1 VPIDKLGFM
10 VDLHRLEGFHLV
22 ATQGGYAR
30 AARAASYPITQPA
43 LHQQVKKLEA
53 EVGMQLLERIG
64 KDQMR
69 PTPAGAH
76 LLAFVAP
83 FLRDLPSVVRRLRTG
98 EFDGVL
104 SIHAESLLIRQLLP
118 GWLLALR
125 RRRPH
130 AQLQLQELQR
140 ADVSALRTGAADALV
155 AYLPELADDIASQV
169 VAELHPCIV
178 VPRERA
184 PARGRAL
191 RLQELGDMPF
201 LAYSTG
207 SRPHA
212 LQMQAL
218 ASHGLAP
225 NQVIGLDTAD
235 AILGYVESGLG
246 WSLVPSLDPAG
257 PSGRRLAA
265 FPWGKPRVTFP
276 VVLAWRKDAP
286 ENPMLD
292 ALIACAP
299 SPARSH

>member
-1 VPIDKLGFM
+1 M

-30 AARAASYPITQPA
+30 AARAAAYPITQPA
-43 LHQQVKKLEA
+43 LHQQVRKLEA
-53 EVGMQLLERIG
+53 EIGLQLLERIG

-69 PTPAGAH
+69 PTPAGAQ

-83 FLRDLPSVVRRLRTG
+83 FLRDLPSIVKRLRTG

-125 RRRPH
+125 KRRPH
-130 AQLQLQELQR
+130 VQLQLQELLR
-140 ADVSALRTGAADALV
+140 ADVAPLRTGAADAIV
-155 AYLPELADDIASQV
+155 TYLPEVPGDVASQV
-169 VAELHPCIV
+169 VAELHPCLV

-184 PARGRAL
+184 PGKGRKL
-191 RLQELGDMPF
+191 RLEDLADMPF
-201 LAYSTG
+201 LAYPAG
-207 SRPHA
+207 GRPHG

-218 ASHGLAP
+218 ASAGVAP
-225 NQVIGLDTAD
+225 AQTIQLDTAD
-235 AILGYVESGLG
+235 AILGFVESGLG
-246 WSLVPSLDPAG
+246 WSLVPSLDPNG
-257 PSGRRLAA
+257 PAGRRLAA
-265 FPWGKPRVTFP
+265 FPWGQPRVTFP

-299 SPARSH
+299 RPAS